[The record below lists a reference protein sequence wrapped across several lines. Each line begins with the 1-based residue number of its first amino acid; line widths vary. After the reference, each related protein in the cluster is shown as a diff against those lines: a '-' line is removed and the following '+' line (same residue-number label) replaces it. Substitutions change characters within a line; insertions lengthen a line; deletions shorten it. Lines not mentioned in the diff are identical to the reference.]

1 MDLIY
6 TNSAHEDV
14 GVLHDFTLDLAFGSG
29 ENDFELKVD
38 KNNNCCEM
46 NAVVYIEGTEYGG
59 IIDGMKVSTKDDV
72 IVYNGRTWHGMLGT
86 KIIEPD
92 AGQSHLI
99 VSGEANGV
107 VASLLDRIGLSDL
120 FVASGEDSG
129 LVVNNYQFDRYVD
142 AYSGIVK
149 MLDTVSGK
157 MKLVF
162 MDGKVCVSVLPLV
175 DYSQDEQF
183 DNDTVEMEIT
193 KTHNFI
199 NHMICLGQGELTE
212 RQVIHLYAD
221 ADGNVSEN
229 QTFFG
234 VDERVEVYDYSNAK
248 DENELK
254 EKGTEKLA
262 EYAKAGK
269 VSIDFTEESDMYD
282 IGDIVGAKEIV
293 TGTSVTRKIEKKIV
307 TIKKGE
313 TNIEYKVGE

>member
-86 KIIEPD
+86 KILEPD

-99 VSGEANGV
+99 VSGEANTV
-107 VASLLDRIGLSDL
+107 IASILDRVGLSDF

-129 LVVNNYQFDRYVD
+129 LVVNNYTMDRYVD

-157 MKLVF
+157 MNLVF
-162 MDGKVCVSVLPLV
+162 KGGKVCVSVLPLV

-199 NHMICLGQGELTE
+199 NHLICLGKGELTE
-212 RQVIHLYAD
+212 RQVIHLFAD

-234 VDERVEVYDYSNAK
+234 ADERVEVYDYSNAK
-248 DENELK
+248 DEAELK
-254 EKGTEKLA
+254 TKGTEKLA

-313 TNIEYKVGE
+313 TNIEYKVGD